1 MQTIIPEIN
10 TEKDEIMENKAFE
23 EELDLTRL
31 FFALIKRVWLILIV
45 AVVGACGAA
54 GYTHFRIA
62 PTYTSTSSMVVLTKE
77 TTLTSLADLQL
88 GSQLTKD
95 YTVLITSRPV
105 LETVIDN
112 LGIEMSYKTLKQQI
126 SIQNPEDTRILYI
139 SVTTNDAKQAKA
151 IVDELASVSA
161 LFIGDT
167 LEITPPKIIEEG
179 EVAAVKT
186 GPNLTKNTIL
196 GFLGGMVLICA
207 IIIVLELLN
216 DSIRTEEDVEK
227 YLGIPVLA
235 VGPNKEEPKKKNVKK
250 GKVK

>member
-1 MQTIIPEIN
+1 LQTIIPEIN

-23 EELDLTRL
+23 EELDLTRI
-31 FFALIKRVWLILIV
+31 FFALIKRIWIILII
-45 AVVGACGAA
+45 AVVCACGAA

-112 LGIEMSYKTLKQQI
+112 LEIEMSYKTLKQQI

-179 EVAAVKT
+179 EVAAAKT

-207 IIIVLELLN
+207 VIIILELLN
-216 DSIRTEEDVEK
+216 DSIRSEEDVEK
-227 YLGIPVLA
+227 YLGLPVLA
-235 VGPNKEEPKKKNVKK
+235 VVPNKEEQKRKNVKK
-250 GKVK
+250 GKVR

>member
-31 FFALIKRVWLILIV
+31 FYALIKRVWLILIV

-235 VGPNKEEPKKKNVKK
+235 VVPNKEEPKKKNVKK

>member
-1 MQTIIPEIN
+1 
-10 TEKDEIMENKAFE
+10 MENKAFE

-31 FFALIKRVWLILIV
+31 FFALIKRIWIILII
-45 AVVGACGAA
+45 AVVCACGAA

-126 SIQNPEDTRILYI
+126 AIQNPEDTRILYI

-207 IIIVLELLN
+207 IIIILELLN

-227 YLGIPVLA
+227 YLGLPVLA
-235 VGPNKEEPKKKNVKK
+235 VVPNKEEQKKKNVKK
-250 GKVK
+250 GKVR

>member
-1 MQTIIPEIN
+1 
-10 TEKDEIMENKAFE
+10 MENKAFE

-31 FFALIKRVWLILIV
+31 FFALIKRIWLILII
-45 AVVGACGAA
+45 AVVSACGAA
-54 GYTHFRIA
+54 TYTHFRIE

-126 SIQNPEDTRILYI
+126 AIQNPEDTRILYI
-139 SVTTNDAKQAKA
+139 SVTTNDARQAKA

-207 IIIVLELLN
+207 VIIILELLN
-216 DSIRTEEDVEK
+216 DSIRSEEDVEK
-227 YLGIPVLA
+227 YLGLPVLA
-235 VGPNKEEPKKKNVKK
+235 VVTNKEEQKQKKKNTKK
-250 GKVK
+250 GKVR

>member
-23 EELDLTRL
+23 EELDLTRI
-31 FFALIKRVWLILIV
+31 FFALIKRIWIILII
-45 AVVGACGAA
+45 AVVCACGAA

-112 LGIEMSYKTLKQQI
+112 LEIEMSYKTLKQQI

-179 EVAAVKT
+179 EVAAAKT

-207 IIIVLELLN
+207 VIIILELLN
-216 DSIRTEEDVEK
+216 DSIRSEEDVEK
-227 YLGIPVLA
+227 YLGLPVLA
-235 VGPNKEEPKKKNVKK
+235 VVPNKEEQKRKNVKK
-250 GKVK
+250 GKVR

>member
-1 MQTIIPEIN
+1 
-10 TEKDEIMENKAFE
+10 MENKAFE

-31 FFALIKRVWLILIV
+31 FFALIKRIWIILII
-45 AVVGACGAA
+45 AVVSACGAA
-54 GYTHFRIA
+54 TYTHFRIE

-95 YTVLITSRPV
+95 YTVLITSRPG

-112 LGIEMSYKTLKQQI
+112 LGIEMSYKILKQQI
-126 SIQNPEDTRILYI
+126 AIQNPEDTRILYI
-139 SVTTNDAKQAKA
+139 SVTTNDARQAKA

-207 IIIVLELLN
+207 VIIILELLN
-216 DSIRTEEDVEK
+216 DSIRSEEDVEK
-227 YLGIPVLA
+227 YLGLPVLA
-235 VGPNKEEPKKKNVKK
+235 VVPNKEEQKQKKKNTKK
-250 GKVK
+250 GKVR

>member
-1 MQTIIPEIN
+1 
-10 TEKDEIMENKAFE
+10 MENKAFE

-31 FFALIKRVWLILIV
+31 FYALIKRVWLILIV

-235 VGPNKEEPKKKNVKK
+235 VVPNKEEPKKKNVKK

>member
-1 MQTIIPEIN
+1 
-10 TEKDEIMENKAFE
+10 MENKAFE

-235 VGPNKEEPKKKNVKK
+235 VVPNKEEPKKKNVKK

>member
-1 MQTIIPEIN
+1 
-10 TEKDEIMENKAFE
+10 MENKAFE
-23 EELDLTRL
+23 EELDLTRI
-31 FFALIKRVWLILIV
+31 FFALIKRIWIILII
-45 AVVGACGAA
+45 AVVCACGAA

-112 LGIEMSYKTLKQQI
+112 LEIEMSYKTLKQQI

-179 EVAAVKT
+179 EVAAAKT

-207 IIIVLELLN
+207 VIIILELLN
-216 DSIRTEEDVEK
+216 DSIRSEEDVEK
-227 YLGIPVLA
+227 YLGLPVLA
-235 VGPNKEEPKKKNVKK
+235 VVPNKEEQKRKNVKK
-250 GKVK
+250 GKVR

>member
-1 MQTIIPEIN
+1 
-10 TEKDEIMENKAFE
+10 MENKAFE

-31 FFALIKRVWLILIV
+31 FFALIKRIWLILII
-45 AVVGACGAA
+45 AVVSACGAA
-54 GYTHFRIA
+54 TYTHFRIE

-126 SIQNPEDTRILYI
+126 AIQNPEDTRILYI
-139 SVTTNDAKQAKA
+139 SVTTNDARQAKA

-207 IIIVLELLN
+207 VIIILELLN
-216 DSIRTEEDVEK
+216 DSIRSEEDVEK
-227 YLGIPVLA
+227 YLGLPVLA
-235 VGPNKEEPKKKNVKK
+235 VVPNKEEQKQKKKNTKK
-250 GKVK
+250 GKVR

>member
-1 MQTIIPEIN
+1 
-10 TEKDEIMENKAFE
+10 MENKAFE
-23 EELDLTRL
+23 EELDLTRI
-31 FFALIKRVWLILIV
+31 FFALIKRIWLILIV
-45 AVVGACGAA
+45 AVVCACGAA

-112 LGIEMSYKTLKQQI
+112 LGIEMSYKILKQRI

-179 EVAAVKT
+179 EVAAVKA

-196 GFLGGMVLICA
+196 GFLGGLALICA
-207 IIIVLELLN
+207 IIVILELLN

-227 YLGIPVLA
+227 YLGLPVLA
-235 VGPNKEEPKKKNVKK
+235 VVPVKEEAKKKHAKK
-250 GKVK
+250 GKVR